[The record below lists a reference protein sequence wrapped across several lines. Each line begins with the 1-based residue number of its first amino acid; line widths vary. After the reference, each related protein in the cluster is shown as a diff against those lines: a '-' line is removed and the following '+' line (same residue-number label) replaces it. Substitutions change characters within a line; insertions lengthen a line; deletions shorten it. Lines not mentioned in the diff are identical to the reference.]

1 MRSLPIFILAR
12 TATLPAS
19 SAFSPRGGIR
29 SYPRLQHPPPLPSRG
44 TTATTTAT
52 TTTATRLRVGG
63 NYLDALGEGGAG
75 GGGGGEEEEEGG
87 GVAAGGPSDDTN
99 GRTDSD
105 YEEYLQYLK
114 GLDETVVTP
123 DSTIPPLLLPPP
135 PRRL

>member
-63 NYLDALGEGGAG
+63 NYLDALGGGGAGGGGAG
-75 GGGGGEEEEEGG
+75 GGGGREEEEEGG
-87 GVAAGGPSDDTN
+87 GVAAGIIY
-99 GRTDSD
+99 R
-105 YEEYLQYLK
+105 
-114 GLDETVVTP
+114 
-123 DSTIPPLLLPPP
+123 LPPMRSSKIRTRGR
-135 PRRL
+135 PRAV